1 MAAHGKTA
9 RGNFIAAGGGGMWWV
24 GHEGEQNADDGG
36 DGGEKRP
43 RRALGRDR
51 LLRETTPTTANA
63 ARTGFS
69 SDGLLS

>member
-1 MAAHGKTA
+1 
-9 RGNFIAAGGGGMWWV
+9 MWWV